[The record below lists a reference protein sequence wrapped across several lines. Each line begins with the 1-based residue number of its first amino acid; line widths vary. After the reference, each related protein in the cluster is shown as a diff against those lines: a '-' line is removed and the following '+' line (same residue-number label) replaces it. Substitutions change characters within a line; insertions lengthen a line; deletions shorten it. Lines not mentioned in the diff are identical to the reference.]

1 MEKPEKKRSLF
12 AELMEAVDD
21 IDQWREG
28 NIILKTYNVES
39 NNEKKAWHDHSRKI

>member
-1 MEKPEKKRSLF
+1 MEKSEKKRSLF

-28 NIILKTYNVES
+28 NITLETYTVES
-39 NNEKKAWHDHSRKI
+39 NNE